1 MAVVNQVESQ
11 LPPMTYVAKKIKGK
25 WYVYQQYRV
34 GNKVYTRFVGPLET
48 VATAYELHKLNVNY
62 PLNSRELSKVKKAIA
77 QEVVSKLLENTSHRC
92 GGRDSNPGRPTPA
105 DLKSGVRD
113 RNELQAFF
121 TWLVNTRGIAPD
133 TARDY
138 VNYLQKP
145 LQQDKRHSVIAYR
158 LYYKFKG
165 WEIPPDLKPV
175 KKYRPDLKVPSEEEI
190 RKTLQQIENPS
201 VKNVYLVLLQTGLR
215 LSHAVYL
222 INHIR
227 DLHTVQLP
235 GGYYRVDL
243 NLQRGRKK
251 AWVAYL
257 IQVPGPTRISENVV
271 SNYAKSLPVKPKYIR
286 KFVVTKMHQL
296 GIESDIVR
304 FMVGHGSV
312 DIHVASYY
320 DRLAKA
326 DVEYA
331 KYASW
336 LKNFLG
342 WEDG

>member
-1 MAVVNQVESQ
+1 MTVVSQGELQ
-11 LPPMTYVAKKIKGK
+11 LPPMTYVAKKIGGK

-34 GNKVYTRFVGPLET
+34 GCKVYTRYVGPLET

-62 PLNSRELSKVKKAIA
+62 PLNARELAKVKKAIA
-77 QEVVSKLLENTSHRC
+77 QEVVSKLLADTSNRC

-113 RNELQAFF
+113 QRELEAFF
-121 TWLVNTRGIAPD
+121 TWLVNARGISRD
-133 TARDY
+133 TAKDY
-138 VNYLQKP
+138 VNYLSKP
-145 LQQDKRHSVIAYR
+145 LDVDKRHSVIAYR
-158 LYYKFKG
+158 LYHRFKG
-165 WEIPPDLKPV
+165 WEIPSDLKPQ
-175 KKYRPDLKVPSEEEI
+175 KNYRPDLRVPAENEI
-190 RKTLQQIENPS
+190 LETISRIQNPAVKT
-201 VKNVYLVLLQTGLR
+201 VYLVLLQTGLR

-222 INHIR
+222 LSNIQ

-257 IQVPGPTRISENVV
+257 IQVPEPLKISEDTI

-286 KFVVTKMHQL
+286 KFVITKMHQV
-296 GIESDIVR
+296 GVESDVVR
-304 FMVGHGSV
+304 FMVGHGSA

-326 DVEYA
+326 DTEYA

-336 LKNFLG
+336 LRGFLG
-342 WEDG
+342 WE

>member
-1 MAVVNQVESQ
+1 MAVVTPTV
-11 LPPMTYVAKKIKGK
+11 LPMGIYVKRIHGRL
-25 WYVYQQYRV
+25 YVYEV
-34 GNKVYTRFVGPLET
+34 TKVNGKVTTRYIGPLEKI
-48 VATAYELHKLNVNY
+48 AYAYELHKLGFNY
-62 PLNSRELSKVKKAIA
+62 PLTPRDLKRYAKIVAE
-77 QEVVSKLLENTSHRC
+77 EVVKQFLADTQRC

-105 DLKSGVRD
+105 DLKNGVRD
-113 RNELQAFF
+113 QRELEAFF
-121 TWLVNTRGIAPD
+121 TWLVNTRGISPD

-145 LQQDKRHSVIAYR
+145 FDVDKRHSVIAYR

-165 WEIPPDLKPV
+165 WEIPGDLKPT
-175 KKYRPDLKVPSEEEI
+175 KKYKPDLRVPSESEI
-190 RKTLQQIENPS
+190 LETISRIQNPA
-201 VKNVYLVLLQTGLR
+201 VRTVYLVLLQTGLR

-227 DLHTVQLP
+227 DLHVVPLQ
-235 GGYYRVDL
+235 GYYRVDL

-257 IQVPGPTRISENVV
+257 LQVPEPTRISENVV
-271 SNYAKSLPVKPKYIR
+271 SNYAKQLPVKPKYIR
-286 KFVVTKMHQL
+286 KFVITKMHQQ
-296 GIESDIVR
+296 GIEGDIVR
-304 FMVGHGSV
+304 FIVGHGSV

-336 LKNFLG
+336 LRGFLG
-342 WEDG
+342 WV

>member
-1 MAVVNQVESQ
+1 MTVVSLANPQQ
-11 LPPMTYVAKKIKGK
+11 LPEMTIVAKKIGGK
-25 WYVYQQYRV
+25 WYVYEQSRV
-34 GNKVYTRFVGPLET
+34 NGKVVTRYIGPLDRI
-48 VATAYELHKLNVNY
+48 ARAYELHNLGVNY
-62 PLNSRELSKVKKAIA
+62 PLSPRDLQKYARKIA
-77 QEVVSKLLENTSHRC
+77 EEVVSKLLENTSHRC

-105 DLKSGVRD
+105 DLKNGIRD
-113 RNELQAFF
+113 QNELRAFF
-121 TWLVNTRGIAPD
+121 TWLVNQRGISRD

-138 VNYLQKP
+138 VNYLSKP
-145 LQQDKRHSVIAYR
+145 LDVDKRHSVIAYR

-165 WEIPPDLKPV
+165 WEIPGDLKPV
-175 KKYRPDLKVPSEEEI
+175 KKYKPDLRVPSESEI
-190 RKTLQQIENPS
+190 LKTLEMIGNPA
-201 VKNVYLVLLQTGLR
+201 VKQVYLVLLQTGLR

-222 INHIR
+222 LNHIR
-227 DLHTVQLP
+227 DLHVVPLQ
-235 GGYYRVDL
+235 GYYRVDL

-257 IQVPGPTRISENVV
+257 LQVPEPLKVSEDAV
-271 SNYAKSLPVKPKYIR
+271 SNYAKPLPVKPKYIR
-286 KFVVTKMHQL
+286 KFVITKMHQV
-296 GIESDIVR
+296 GVESDVVR
-304 FMVGHGSV
+304 FIVGHGSA

-342 WEDG
+342 WE